1 MPLHESGQTR
11 RQQLIERLSEREYGF
26 EELRSQL
33 GVAVRLLE
41 DDLRHV
47 ERSLHRG
54 ERRLVTTEPRCDACD
69 FEFRNRARYAGSGI
83 QLPWKPKGTRCGR
96 RMVATGGAVNE
107 EASSTSRSLPSRPA
121 S

>member
-1 MPLHESGQTR
+1 MPLHESSQTR

-69 FEFRNRARYAGSGI
+69 FEFRNRAPRRFHTPGRCPRCRAQRI
-83 QLPWKPKGTRCGR
+83 LPARLR
-96 RMVATGGAVNE
+96 V
-107 EASSTSRSLPSRPA
+107 EAR
-121 S
+121 

>member
-11 RQQLIERLSEREYGF
+11 RQELIERLSEREYGF

-41 DDLRHV
+41 EDLRHV
-47 ERSLHRG
+47 ERSLQRG

-69 FEFRNRARYAGSGI
+69 FEFRNRAAAPSASYPPGCAS
-83 QLPWKPKGTRCGR
+83 R
-96 RMVATGGAVNE
+96 R
-107 EASSTSRSLPSRPA
+107 ASEM
-121 S
+121 